1 MESGRET
8 GGGNKDMNE
17 DGKKKEKCMRQV
29 CSLDGVYLFSPHTA
43 SVSLGLNVFWS
54 LGTR

>member
-1 MESGRET
+1 
-8 GGGNKDMNE
+8 MNE

-29 CSLDGVYLFSPHTA
+29 CSLDGIYLFSPYTA